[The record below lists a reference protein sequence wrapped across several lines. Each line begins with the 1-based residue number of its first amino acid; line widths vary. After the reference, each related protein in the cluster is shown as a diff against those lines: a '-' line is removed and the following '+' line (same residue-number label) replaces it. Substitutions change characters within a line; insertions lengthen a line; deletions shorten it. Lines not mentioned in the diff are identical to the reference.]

1 MTNETLR
8 DLLARLRDEIHRT
21 DVDAATRTRLRELDE
36 DIHALLDEAAADPN
50 ADVMLDRARRL
61 EASFASSHPTAER
74 IMREVIDA
82 LAKIGL

>member
-1 MTNETLR
+1 
-8 DLLARLRDEIHRT
+8 
-21 DVDAATRTRLRELDE
+21 
-36 DIHALLDEAAADPN
+36 
-50 ADVMLDRARRL
+50 MLDRARRL